1 MSNANEKQ
9 VGGIHYRTAYQ
20 HWDFVIKLN
29 LDYFEATSTKYV
41 SRWRKKNGVE
51 DLQKGIHYLEKLM
64 EVRDSYPP
72 LQSNLST
79 PEIVEEIKIYA
90 EANELTTLEIDFL
103 LLICMGYLKE
113 AHIRLMEIIEIAEEP
128 GKLL

>member
-1 MSNANEKQ
+1 
-9 VGGIHYRTAYQ
+9 
-20 HWDFVIKLN
+20 
-29 LDYFEATSTKYV
+29 
-41 SRWRKKNGVE
+41 
-51 DLQKGIHYLEKLM
+51 M